1 MENSKSGS
9 PITDGNFILGK
20 INNLKVE
27 QEEDGINC
35 TLERMDIKTEQDE
48 FKHADSSDEQEDK
61 EKNFISNNPSKYLST
76 ENDDYGSLFSQYSS
90 TLYDVAMEA
99 VTQSLLSSRNIS
111 SRKKVTC
118 LEPFF
123 YISQR

>member
-48 FKHADSSDEQEDK
+48 FKHADSSDEQEAK
-61 EKNFISNNPSKYLST
+61 KRTSLATTLANIYLQKMMIM
-76 ENDDYGSLFSQYSS
+76 DLFF
-90 TLYDVAMEA
+90 
-99 VTQSLLSSRNIS
+99 LSIVVR
-111 SRKKVTC
+111 C
-118 LEPFF
+118 MM
-123 YISQR
+123 